1 MMILLGLI
9 LWAALKVILPLVMV
23 IAVVTWIVIAIVTS
37 IKVNKQFDE
46 ADEAIDRIKRK
57 NWAKEFEESDWQKK
71 WDEKYG
77 K

>member
-57 NWAKEFEESDWQKK
+57 NWAKEFESTDWQKK